1 MEMKKFTI
9 QVEEQLSRSI
19 EIEANSEFEA
29 ISKVRKLY
37 FDEEIVLDENDFVT
51 VEFLN
56 ANTLFG

>member
-9 QVEEQLSRSI
+9 QVEEQLSRSV
-19 EIEANSEFEA
+19 EIQATCESDA
-29 ISKVRKLY
+29 ISKVRRLY

-56 ANTLFG
+56 AETLFG